1 MVQNKIV
8 VRYQDG
14 RLLKGSTVDFFP
26 NKETFHVVLADA
38 QAGAKPVEVFVRDLK
53 AVFFVKDFAG
63 NSAYNDNKE
72 FTQSKPVVG
81 RKIKVTFKDN
91 EVLTGTTQGYQ
102 PGRPGFYVVPADP
115 NSNIERFY
123 VVTAATRN
131 VSFL

>member
-1 MVQNKIV
+1 MAQNKIV

-53 AVFFVKDFAG
+53 AVFFVKDFVG

-123 VVTAATRN
+123 VVTAATQD

>member
-14 RLLKGSTVDFFP
+14 RLLKGSTADFFP
-26 NKETFHVVLADA
+26 NKEVFHVVPPDA
-38 QAGAKPVEVFVRDLK
+38 PEAKPIEVFVRDLK
-53 AVFFVKDFAG
+53 ALFFVKDFAG
-63 NSAYNDNKE
+63 NPAYSDSKE
-72 FTQSKPVVG
+72 FVQSKPASG

-91 EVLTGTTQGYQ
+91 EVLIGTTQGYQ

-115 NSNIERFY
+115 NSNIDRFY
-123 VVTAATRN
+123 VVSAATRE

>member
-53 AVFFVKDFAG
+53 AVFFVKDFVG

-72 FTQSKPVVG
+72 FIQSKPVVG

-123 VVTAATRN
+123 VVTAATRD

>member
-53 AVFFVKDFAG
+53 AVFFVKDFVG

-72 FTQSKPVVG
+72 FIQSKPVVG